1 MEFFENKIRPVLAQH
16 CYKCHSTQSKKL
28 KAELYLDN
36 RERALQGG
44 ESGPSIIPGKA
55 DSSLLY
61 RAVLYKEESL
71 EMPPTRKLPDAVIAD
86 FKRWIDMGAPW
97 PKSNEPQVAEK
108 QGIDFEKYRKEHWSL
123 KPIQNPAPPEGGNGA
138 WPRNP
143 IDQFVLA
150 RLEEA
155 GMKPSPEADRRAL
168 IRRAYFDLVGL
179 PPAPEAVT
187 AFVAGDT
194 SWDQIIEELPALRN
208 PTINRLADDAWVAL
222 DTILDEKVVREIIPA
237 LKAHGAEG
245 IVEYP
250 LNKVVY

>member
-86 FKRWIDMGAPW
+86 FKRWIDMGALGQSPTNRR
-97 PKSNEPQVAEK
+97 S
-108 QGIDFEKYRKEHWSL
+108 
-123 KPIQNPAPPEGGNGA
+123 
-138 WPRNP
+138 PRNRVSILKNTVRSTGHSSRSKP
-143 IDQFVLA
+143 GTAGGCQRHLA
-150 RLEEA
+150 TEPDRPVRPRPTG
-155 GMKPSPEADRRAL
+155 GML
-168 IRRAYFDLVGL
+168 G
-179 PPAPEAVT
+179 
-187 AFVAGDT
+187 
-194 SWDQIIEELPALRN
+194 
-208 PTINRLADDAWVAL
+208 
-222 DTILDEKVVREIIPA
+222 
-237 LKAHGAEG
+237 
-245 IVEYP
+245 
-250 LNKVVY
+250 